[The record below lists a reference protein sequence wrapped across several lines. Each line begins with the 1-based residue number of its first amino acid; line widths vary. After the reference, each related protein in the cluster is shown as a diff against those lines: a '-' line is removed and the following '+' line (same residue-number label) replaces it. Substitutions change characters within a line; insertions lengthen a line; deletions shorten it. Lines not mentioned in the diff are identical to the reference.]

1 MLSVHLRTQDAC
13 LLLLLPYLVTKLLC
27 TVDMELLRTLSGQ
40 VERGPIA
47 VNDRNEVR
55 RVVIY
60 LFALELE

>member
-1 MLSVHLRTQDAC
+1 M
-13 LLLLLPYLVTKLLC
+13 LLLLPYLVTKLLC